1 MLTIKEFLELDLV
14 PWYKNLT
21 DAPIPTSRPIE
32 YVSVNDL
39 PLDDFIR
46 KNEMVISIAT
56 PYVKE
61 EALMTEFIEGL
72 IKAEASI
79 FLLAIPSDTMS
90 LSEKNRKLAED
101 GGLPILQIPWDL
113 RFADICET
121 VLHRVHKDYNED
133 VEKAKVLQA
142 DMLNCFLNG
151 NNLETAAKIIS
162 ENTACSVA
170 ITNTRGEMLAGASRA
185 LNKTQI
191 PLEVNGHLYGY
202 LCVDNMN
209 TLRKANLLS
218 HTLSP
223 LLSLWFYKDEL
234 IETTQLMARDDLIW
248 SLANGSDPDSENN
261 QRTAKLMDLHL
272 SRTYACLVGR
282 VNLNNN
288 VSEHYQKNWIDANV
302 NTLREVFES
311 TAKSFGRQIM
321 FTHQKNAVITY
332 LEILPSGGKNQI
344 TRFLDAL
351 EANLRLDQRNINLAW
366 GVSEIKEGPTDYRNY
381 YLHAKLAVDL
391 CTNDTRF
398 MKRFFYENTLIYNMM
413 STLSSNEDFLQNTYN
428 ILEHIV
434 EYDKTKSTKL
444 MDTLRVYLSCKN
456 ISETA
461 RKLSRHRQTLLY
473 QLEKIE
479 DLTGLSLK
487 DNDELFLL
495 EVCMRLQM
503 DFSSVE

>member
-21 DAPIPTSRPIE
+21 NAEIPSERPIE

-61 EALMTEFIEGL
+61 ESLMTEFIQGL
-72 IKAEASI
+72 IDAEASI

-90 LSEKNRKLAED
+90 LSEKNKRLAEEAN
-101 GGLPILQIPWDL
+101 LPILMIPWDL

-121 VLHRVHKDYNED
+121 VLTHVHTDYNSD

-151 NNLETAAKIIS
+151 NSLETAAKIIS
-162 ENTACSVA
+162 DNMSCTVA
-170 ITNTRGEMLAGASRA
+170 ITDSREKLIAGASKA
-185 LNKTQI
+185 LNKTQL

-202 LCVDNMN
+202 LCVDNVS

-248 SLANGSDPDSENN
+248 GLATGSNPESENN
-261 QRTAKLMDLHL
+261 QRSAKLMDLHL
-272 SRTYACLVGR
+272 SRTYACVVGR
-282 VNLNNN
+282 INLNTK
-288 VSEHYQKNWIDANV
+288 VSEHYQKNWIDANI
-302 NTLREVFES
+302 NTIRDEFSS
-311 TAKSFGRQIM
+311 TAKAFGREVM
-321 FTHQKNAVITY
+321 FTHQKNAVIAY
-332 LEILPSGGKNQI
+332 IEVVPSAGKNQI
-344 TRFLDAL
+344 SRFLDAL
-351 EANLRLDQRNINLAW
+351 EENLRLESRNITMAW
-366 GVSEIKEGPTDYRNY
+366 GVSEIKEGPTDFRNY

-413 STLSSNEDFLQNTYN
+413 STLASNEDFLQNTYD
-428 ILEHIV
+428 ILAPIV

-444 MDTLRVYLSCKN
+444 MDTLRAYLTCKN

-461 RKLSRHRQTLLY
+461 RKLDRHRQTLLY